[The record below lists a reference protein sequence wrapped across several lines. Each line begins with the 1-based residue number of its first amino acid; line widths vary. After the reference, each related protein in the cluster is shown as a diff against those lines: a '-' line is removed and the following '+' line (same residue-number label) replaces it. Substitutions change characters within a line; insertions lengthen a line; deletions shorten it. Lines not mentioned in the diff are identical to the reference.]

1 MSFAPS
7 QSLSASRQDKLLGL
21 FVIIAVVVTLSIYV
35 RSALDDSELWLTF
48 DAKMHSSYG
57 LSVGAPIK
65 LNGINIGQI
74 DQVELTPSGEVLI
87 EFTLSTK
94 YQNLYTTNS
103 VLVVDTTLGINNVL
117 SGAGLNFQSIP
128 GPKLSEGAAVQ
139 VQEPQ
144 SLQSL
149 MDEWDLE
156 ALANQV
162 KDILNNLNEVMS
174 TVRDNQQNVTASL
187 NNIASMT
194 ETLAQAS
201 ESLPSVLAK
210 LDATLTTLQQ
220 TVTDTQSVLNQNVDV
235 FNETLTTSTEMMQG
249 INGIVN
255 ALEPTIE
262 SLPETQRLLDS
273 VLLETLSLTEK
284 LNQHWLLG
292 DSQLPQ
298 STTSIS
304 RPFIVLPPDE
314 SLYQSSLEPLKNSG
328 GKTP

>member
-1 MSFAPS
+1 MSFAPP

-48 DAKMHSSYG
+48 NAKMHSSYG

-87 EFTLSTK
+87 EFTLSTE

-128 GPKLSEGAAVQ
+128 GPKLGEGAAVQ

-149 MDEWDLE
+149 MDEWDVE

-273 VLLETLSLTEK
+273 VLLETLNLTEK